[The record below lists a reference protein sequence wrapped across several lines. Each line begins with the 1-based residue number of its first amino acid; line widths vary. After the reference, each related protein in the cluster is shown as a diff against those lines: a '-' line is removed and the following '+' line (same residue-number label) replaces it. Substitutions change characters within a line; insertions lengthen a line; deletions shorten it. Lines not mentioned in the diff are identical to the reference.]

1 MGLTQI
7 QLIVV
12 YSIAVVYA
20 VALTYVSGDDVI
32 LQKRVRKF
40 FFSFQSYFFFNAKG
54 Y

>member
-32 LQKRVRKF
+32 LQKRV
-40 FFSFQSYFFFNAKG
+40 SFLSFIPFYADKSY
-54 Y
+54 